1 MEINLLKSLP
11 KSQKPLTIRKQVTQ
25 KDRILSWRLSNEY
38 FDGTREQGCG
48 GYYDDNRWGPVA
60 EDFIKHYNLQPD
72 AKILD
77 IGCAKGFLLKEFKR
91 LLPAAETCGVD
102 ISDYAIENCSPSIIE
117 HVYIANADN
126 LPFKDNYFDLVISIN
141 SLHNIMD
148 LDQLSNSFSE
158 INRVS
163 KNSSNAF
170 VSLGAYENED
180 ERMVLDNWAVVAS
193 AYMHVDNWKAF
204 FNKVSYIGD
213 YMWFKPK

>member
-1 MEINLLKSLP
+1 MC
-11 KSQKPLTIRKQVTQ
+11 IR
-25 KDRILSWRLSNEY
+25 DLSNEY

-170 VSLGAYENED
+170 VSLGAYEMKMREWFSITGQLL
-180 ERMVLDNWAVVAS
+180 RQLTCTLI
-193 AYMHVDNWKAF
+193 
-204 FNKVSYIGD
+204 IGKL
-213 YMWFKPK
+213 FLIRSHILEIT